1 MANRSSLPLPKAM
14 YKKAIVILLS
24 LFFIAC
30 GEKTAP
36 HFKLSGETMGTTY
49 HITVLEKQQVEFT
62 AEELQQAVDKQ
73 LALIN
78 QQMST
83 YIDDSELSKLNR
95 APVAE
100 PVVISPNLFDVL
112 MLSIEVAWLSNGAF
126 DITVAPLVDLWGFG
140 PGEVNLNPTVPDED
154 TIARLLETTG
164 FSHLELNLGDL
175 SVSKKRDVHL
185 DLSGIAKGFAVD
197 KIAELLLYAGYTD
210 FMVEIGGELRL
221 AGVSPK
227 GVPWKIAIEEP
238 DAMQRSVHRAIS
250 LSDKA
255 MATSGD
261 YRNYFEQDGKRYS
274 HTINPQT
281 GYPIDHKLASVTV
294 IGDSA
299 AYADAMAT
307 AINVLGPEEGMK
319 LAEQQDIAVYM
330 IVKAGEGFSSLSSK
344 AFEPFLQSANAN

>member
-1 MANRSSLPLPKAM
+1 MANDLSLPYSGVI

-30 GEKTAP
+30 GDSTAP

-49 HITVLEKQQVEFT
+49 HITIVEKSDIDLSV
-62 AEELQQAVDKQ
+62 EELQQAIDKQ

-83 YIDDSELSKLNR
+83 YIADSELSRLNR
-95 APVAE
+95 APIAE
-100 PVVISPNLFDVL
+100 PVVVSPNLFDVL

-140 PGEVNLNPTVPDED
+140 PGDIDLNPSLPEKGD
-154 TIARLLETTG
+154 INRLLENTG

-175 SVSKKRDVHL
+175 SITKHRDVHL

-197 KIAELLLYAGYTD
+197 KLAELLEYAGYSD
-210 FMVEIGGELRL
+210 FMVEVGGELRL
-221 AGVSPK
+221 EGLSPK

-238 DAMQRSVHRAIS
+238 DSVQRSVHRAIS

-261 YRNYFEQDGKRYS
+261 YRNYFEKDGKRYS

-294 IGDSA
+294 ISDSA
-299 AYADAMAT
+299 AYADALAT
-307 AINVLGPEEGMK
+307 ALNVLGPDEGMK

-330 IVKAGEGFSSLSSK
+330 IVKTDDGFSSMFSESFK
-344 AFEPFLQSANAN
+344 PFFQAAKTE